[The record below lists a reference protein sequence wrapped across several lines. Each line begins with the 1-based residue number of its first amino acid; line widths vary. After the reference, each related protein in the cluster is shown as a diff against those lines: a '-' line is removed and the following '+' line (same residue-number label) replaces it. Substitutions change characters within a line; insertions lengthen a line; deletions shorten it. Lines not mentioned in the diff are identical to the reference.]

1 MTTSLAMRPET
12 HTCPYCELVFSYHN
26 EVKDHIVHDH
36 PRHAAAVVSL
46 ELHELPH

>member
-36 PRHAAAVVSL
+36 PRHAAAVATL